1 MAMNNEGIIKEL
13 LKDVDFKKLT
23 PEQITGQN
31 GLIQQ
36 LTKMIIETAMN
47 AEMTDHLGY
56 EKSEKSSVSTGNYRN
71 GKSSKKVIT
80 SNGEIEIEI
89 PRDRNGEFEP
99 QIIKKH
105 QKRFDM
111 FDDKIISM
119 YARGMTTRDIQGHLE
134 EIYGVEVSP
143 DLISNVTN
151 EIMKEVIE
159 WQSRPLDPVYP
170 IVYLD
175 AIVIKGRTDGKVAN
189 KSVYTAIGI
198 NLQGKKEVL
207 GLWISENEGAKFWL
221 QVVTEIKNRGVEDI
235 FIACMDGLKG
245 FPDAVNAVFPQ
256 TRIQLCIVHM
266 IRNSTKYVSWKEQK
280 TICVDLKKIYTAPSE
295 KSGLDA
301 LDEFAEKWDHKY
313 PMISK
318 SWKANWENLNEFFAY
333 PMDIR
338 KAIYTTNA
346 IESLNSSLRK
356 VTQKRSAFPTDE
368 AIFKVLYLAL
378 TKVEKKWTMPIRDW
392 GAAMNQ
398 FAVYFGERVPL

>member
-1 MAMNNEGIIKEL
+1 MVMNKDEIVKEL
-13 LKDVDFKKLT
+13 LKGVDFKTLT
-23 PEQITGQN
+23 PEQITGKN

-36 LTKMIIETAMN
+36 LIKQVVETALN
-47 AEMTDHLGY
+47 TEMTEHLGY
-56 EKSEKSSVSTGNYRN
+56 EKSEKSTTRNGNYRN
-71 GKSSKKVIT
+71 GKSSKKVLT
-80 SNGEIEIEI
+80 NDGEIEIEI
-89 PRDRNGEFEP
+89 PRDRNGEFDP

-105 QKRFDM
+105 QKRFDI
-111 FDDKIISM
+111 FDDKIVSM
-119 YARGMTTRDIQGHLE
+119 YARGMTTRDIQYHLE

-143 DLISNVTN
+143 DLISTVTN
-151 EIMKEVIE
+151 EIMKKVIE
-159 WQSRPLDPVYP
+159 WQSRPLEHIYP

-207 GLWISENEGAKFWL
+207 GLWISETEGAKFWMG
-221 QVVTEIKNRGVEDI
+221 VINEIKNRGVEDI

-245 FPDAVNAVFPQ
+245 FPEAVNAVFPQ
-256 TRIQLCIVHM
+256 THIQLCIVHM
-266 IRNSTKYVSWKEQK
+266 VRNSTKFVSWKERK
-280 TICVDLKKIYTAPSE
+280 SICTDLKKIYTAPSE
-295 KSGLDA
+295 AAGRNA

-368 AIFKVLYLAL
+368 SILKVLYLAL
-378 TKVEKKWTMPIRDW
+378 TKAEKKWTMPIRDW

-398 FAVYFGERVPL
+398 FAVYFGDRVPL